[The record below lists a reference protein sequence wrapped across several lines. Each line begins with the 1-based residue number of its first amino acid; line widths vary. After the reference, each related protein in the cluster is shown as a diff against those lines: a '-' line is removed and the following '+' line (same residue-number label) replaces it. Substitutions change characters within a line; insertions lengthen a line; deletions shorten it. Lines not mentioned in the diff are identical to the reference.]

1 MGVAVGKNLLV
12 VALVEAG
19 FTVGLD
25 RDRRVLS
32 ALPPYSAITLNSA
45 LNPVAP
51 VSIRA
56 LRHNRAALVDERH
69 IIMRLGPIDPAR
81 ELHLHKSPFR
91 VVFSF
96 VLELEAG
103 AAT

>member
-1 MGVAVGKNLLV
+1 MLGDHCQQRAESGC
-12 VALVEAG
+12 AG
-19 FTVGLD
+19 IDPGT
-25 RDRRVLS
+25 
-32 ALPPYSAITLNSA
+32 
-45 LNPVAP
+45 
-51 VSIRA
+51 
-56 LRHNRAALVDERH
+56 RHNRAALVDKRH
-69 IIMRLGPIDPAR
+69 IMMRLGPIDPAR